1 MAARDAPGAGLRKIG
16 VTLVEATLS
25 DLPFSSLDALR
36 QRFVAGLDAMLS
48 RHDGLGVYILVLAN
62 AAQDP
67 ALWQPLREKLMLR
80 HQRHAAAIKAALRC
94 GGKLDAPEDDLMVF
108 LKLMAMDLAP
118 EEFEQLQVSPVRRLG
133 PWEVQFNPLRA
144 LRPARMSTAWVE
156 GVMRPFDAG
165 GFHFNKAFLA
175 KEILWQGELAGKSA
189 RLLYNKFPFAPLHG
203 LLVPEPES
211 QRPQFLSPE
220 LHGWAWEIARQAGT
234 TIPGFGIA
242 YNSYGAY
249 ASVNHLHFQ
258 TFVRDQPLPL
268 QGLDL
273 AVYPL
278 VAQRF
283 DEPQSAWFQL
293 DALHQQGRPY
303 NLVYDVD
310 GMIVVDRAR
319 QGDVPLQTWSPGFA
333 WSEMA
338 GAFSVGGR
346 EDYDGLTEAV
356 IEQALAA
363 LRI

>member
-1 MAARDAPGAGLRKIG
+1 M
-16 VTLVEATLS
+16 TLVEVTLA
-25 DLPFSSLDALR
+25 DLPFRSRDTLR

-67 ALWQPLREKLMLR
+67 ALWQPLREKLILR
-80 HQRHAAAIKAALRC
+80 HQHHAAAIKAALRC

-108 LKLMAMDLAP
+108 LKLMAMDLGPA
-118 EEFEQLQVSPVRRLG
+118 EFEQLQVSPVRQLG

-144 LRPARMSTAWVE
+144 LRPARMSTVRVE
-156 GVMRPFDAG
+156 GIMRPFDAS

-175 KEILWQGELAGKSA
+175 KEVLWQGELEGKSA

-211 QRPQFLSPE
+211 QRPQLLSPE
-220 LHGWAWEIARQAGT
+220 LHGWAWEIAQQAGA

-258 TFVRDQPLPL
+258 TFVRDQSLPL
-268 QGLDL
+268 QRLDT
-273 AVYPL
+273 AAYPL
-278 VAQRF
+278 PIYRF
-283 DEPQSAWFQL
+283 DDMQSAWVYL
-293 DALHQQGRPY
+293 DELHQQATPY
-303 NLVYDVD
+303 NLIYDAGGVN
-310 GMIVVDRAR
+310 VVARAR
-319 QGDVPLQTWSPGFA
+319 QGEAPLQPWSPGFA

-338 GAFSVGGR
+338 GAFSVGSR
-346 EDYDGLTEAV
+346 EDYDALSEAE
-356 IEQALAA
+356 ITQALAA
-363 LRI
+363 LR

>member
-1 MAARDAPGAGLRKIG
+1 MAARDASGAGFRKTG
-16 VTLVEATLS
+16 VTLVEVTLA
-25 DLPFSSLDALR
+25 DPPFSSRDALQ

-67 ALWQPLREKLMLR
+67 ALWQPLREKLIVR
-80 HQRHAAAIKAALRC
+80 HQHHAAAIKAALRR

-118 EEFEQLQVSPVRRLG
+118 AEFEQLQVSPVRRLG

-144 LRPARMSTAWVE
+144 LRPARMSTARVE
-156 GVMRPFDAG
+156 AIMQPFDAG

-175 KEILWQGELAGKSA
+175 KEVLWQGELAGKSA

-211 QRPQFLSPE
+211 QRPQFLSPA
-220 LHGWAWEIARQAGT
+220 LHGWAWEVAQQAGAA
-234 TIPGFGIA
+234 IPGFGAA

-258 TFVRDQPLPL
+258 TFVRAQPLAL
-268 QGLDL
+268 QCL
-273 AVYPL
+273 ALAAYPL
-278 VAQRF
+278 AAQRF

-293 DALHQQGRPY
+293 DALHQQGTPY
-303 NLVYDVD
+303 NLIYDAD
-310 GMIVVDRAR
+310 GIIVIPRAR
-319 QGDVPLQTWSPGFA
+319 QGDVPLQAWSPGFA
-333 WSEMA
+333 WSEVA
-338 GAFSVGGR
+338 GAFSVGSR
-346 EDYDGLTEAV
+346 EDYDALSEAE
-356 IEQALAA
+356 ITQALAA
-363 LRI
+363 LRV